1 LVGRPRPFFSASEA
15 AAAAAALEGSFLVA
29 AALTFS
35 VFSTGTTFLSAAA
48 GLTAFSAFCAALVG
62 VFAAY
67 LGV

>member
-1 LVGRPRPFFSASEA
+1 LVGRPRPFFSASE
-15 AAAAAALEGSFLVA
+15 AAAAALEGSFLVA